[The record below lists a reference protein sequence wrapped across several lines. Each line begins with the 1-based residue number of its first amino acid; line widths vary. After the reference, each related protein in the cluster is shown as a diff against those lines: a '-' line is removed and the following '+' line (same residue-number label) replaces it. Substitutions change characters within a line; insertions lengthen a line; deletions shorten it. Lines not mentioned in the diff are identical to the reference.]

1 MSTEIIETRR
11 LGKFNAT
18 NENPRPLR
26 ITMPTLSEKMRLMR
40 NAPKLKNS
48 NDPNMN
54 LIGIR
59 MDMTPMERGEDLKL
73 KQELEGKYEEST
85 ESGDHEG
92 EEEKL

>member
-1 MSTEIIETRR
+1 
-11 LGKFNAT
+11 
-18 NENPRPLR
+18 
-26 ITMPTLSEKMRLMR
+26 MR

-73 KQELEGKYEEST
+73 KQELEGKNEEST
-85 ESGDHEG
+85 KSGDHEG